1 MEIKNVKVYDLEES
15 IKASS
20 YPMYVGQT
28 PQGVSFDDLVQKD
41 FSRAHRLGSVP
52 SGSGHDSFLKGIGV
66 NFDVTAPQYW
76 WPQFQRY
83 HFADIVSSQSKMH
96 RLTKMD
102 IDDQCNEFVLPESKI
117 VVKDLIATYQA
128 DPTKDNFQML
138 VSNVPMGLNLTARV
152 ATNYLQLKSIH
163 SQRRHHKLSEWQ
175 YFCDWIESLP
185 HVKDLFVENN
195 IKKV

>member
-20 YPMYVGQT
+20 YPMSVGQT
-28 PQGVSFDDLVQKD
+28 PSGVSFSDLGERD
-41 FSRAHRLGSVP
+41 FSRASKLASVK
-52 SGSGHDSFLKGIGV
+52 SGSGHDSFLKGILV
-66 NFDVTAPQYW
+66 NFDVSAPQYW

-102 IDDQCNEFVLPESKI
+102 LDTQYNQWVLPEAKI
-117 VVKDLIATYQA
+117 IVEDLISKYN
-128 DPTKDNFQML
+128 DDSSKENFQRL
-138 VSNVPMGLNLTARV
+138 VSNVPMGLNLSARV

-163 SQRRHHKLSEWQ
+163 SQRRNHKLSEWQ

-185 HVKDLFVENN
+185 HVQDLFVK
-195 IKKV
+195 IGGQ